1 MSMDYGSLLLLF
13 DEENPCWTEKLVQLT
28 GEDPALLADI
38 VRDGLA
44 ERKGEI
50 CVLTGEGREAFLK
63 EAAESYL
70 SAEPGIPGLDLGK
83 HLFRTRLRLL
93 LDRKHIQ
100 RWGLKEYVPGACF
113 SVPDLEDALLFSLD
127 GRLDWKWPSSPAVE
141 RMRIDWPVTGLA
153 ARRIASPP
161 ADASA
166 RWFENLGEVPAV
178 FETDLLYLS
187 RYDFQAYTSFDPLP
201 GDRWGLLNADRF
213 FCMDSPSP
221 ETVSLEWFLGT
232 VGRFQLALEVLR
244 RMVLPGFMDLDS
256 HDQDGINWLVFLFET
271 EKEAERCVSLLAH
284 FGQDLIR
291 PAIPMDVW
299 ALSFE
304 ALEAFSEKA
313 ETIHDLLP
321 VIGKAVVRT
330 P

>member
-1 MSMDYGSLLLLF
+1 MEYGSLLLLF
-13 DEENPCWTEKLVQLT
+13 TEENPCWTEKLAQLAE
-28 GEDPALLADI
+28 EDPALLVDM

-44 ERKGEI
+44 ERKGDV
-50 CVLTGEGREAFLK
+50 CVLTGAGRTAFRE
-63 EAAESYL
+63 EAAASFL
-70 SAEPGIPGLDLGK
+70 PAEPGIPGPDLGK

-100 RWGLKEYVPGACF
+100 RWGLKEYVQGARF
-113 SVPDLEDALLFSLD
+113 PVPDLEDALLFSHD
-127 GRLDWKWPSSPAVE
+127 GGVEWKWPSSPAVE
-141 RMRIDWPVTGLA
+141 RMRSDWPVTGLA
-153 ARRIASPP
+153 ARRTAPPP
-161 ADASA
+161 ADAAA
-166 RWFENLGEVPAV
+166 RWFETLGEAPAV
-178 FETDLLYLS
+178 FEADLLYLS
-187 RYDFQAYTSFDPLP
+187 RYDFQAYTSFAPLP

-221 ETVSLEWFLGT
+221 EKSSLEWFLGT
-232 VGRFQLALEVLR
+232 AGRFHLALEVLR
-244 RMVLPGFMDLDS
+244 RMVLPGYMDLDS
-256 HDQDGINWLVFLFET
+256 HDQDGINWLVFLFER
-271 EKEAERCVSLLAH
+271 EEEAGRCVSLLAP

>member
-1 MSMDYGSLLLLF
+1 MDYGSLLLLF

-50 CVLTGEGREAFLK
+50 CVLTGEGREAFRK

>member
-1 MSMDYGSLLLLF
+1 MEYGSLLLLF
-13 DEENPCWTEKLVQLT
+13 DEENPCWTEKLAELA
-28 GEDPALLADI
+28 GENPVLLADM

-44 ERKGEI
+44 ERKGEV
-50 CVLTGEGREAFLK
+50 CVLTGEGRTAFRK

-70 SAEPGIPGLDLGK
+70 SAQPGIPGPDLGK

-100 RWGLKEYVPGACF
+100 RWGLKEYVQGARF
-113 SVPDLEDALLFSLD
+113 PVPDLEDALLFSHD
-127 GRLDWKWPSSPAVE
+127 GGIEWKWPSSPAVE
-141 RMRIDWPVTGLA
+141 RMRSDWPVTGLA
-153 ARRIASPP
+153 ARRMAPPP
-161 ADASA
+161 ADAAA
-166 RWFENLGEVPAV
+166 RWFETPGETPAV

-187 RYDFQAYTSFDPLP
+187 RYDFQAYTSFAPLP

-213 FCMDSPSP
+213 FCMDSPAP
-221 ETVSLEWFLGT
+221 EKVNLAWFLGI

-244 RMVLPGFMDLDS
+244 RMVLPGYMDLDS

-271 EKEAERCVSLLAH
+271 EEQAGRCVSLLAP

-304 ALEAFSEKA
+304 ALEAFPEKA

>member
-1 MSMDYGSLLLLF
+1 
-13 DEENPCWTEKLVQLT
+13 
-28 GEDPALLADI
+28 
-38 VRDGLA
+38 
-44 ERKGEI
+44 
-50 CVLTGEGREAFLK
+50 
-63 EAAESYL
+63 
-70 SAEPGIPGLDLGK
+70 
-83 HLFRTRLRLL
+83 
-93 LDRKHIQ
+93 
-100 RWGLKEYVPGACF
+100 
-113 SVPDLEDALLFSLD
+113 
-127 GRLDWKWPSSPAVE
+127 
-141 RMRIDWPVTGLA
+141 MRIDWPVTGLA

>member
-1 MSMDYGSLLLLF
+1 MDYGSLLLLF
-13 DEENPCWTEKLVQLT
+13 DEEKPSWTEKLVQLAD
-28 GEDPALLADI
+28 EDPALLADM

-50 CVLTGEGREAFLK
+50 CVLTGEGRAAFRK

-70 SAEPGIPGLDLGK
+70 SAEPGTPALDLGK